1 MANFVPKVSVSVDG
15 NSEKISPQP
24 KNTTADNTTKTSAS
38 LRKATMIATA
48 AASIRKATA
57 IVFSRPIWSD
67 NQPKNGRVRPLVM
80 RSTVSASGNAA
91 TPNTMTFATPKS
103 REKAAN
109 CEMIINPPVDIIVIM
124 PNSSQNTGWRS
135 IWRGAT
141 SREPVITGAGGNTSL
156 PFGSRIPSAAA
167 APMRPR
173 MMPNTVSVC
182 W

>member
-1 MANFVPKVSVSVDG
+1 DEDQRVIAKGDHDRDRRSLHQKSDCHRVLAPDLVG
-15 NSEKISPQP
+15 QPAEK
-24 KNTTADNTTKTSAS
+24 
-38 LRKATMIATA
+38 L
-48 AASIRKATA
+48 
-57 IVFSRPIWSD
+57 
-67 NQPKNGRVRPLVM
+67 RVRPLVM

-91 TPNTMTFATPKS
+91 RPNTMTFATPKS